1 MTETASGH
9 EPSPPA
15 ATATDA
21 DATAATDADSPIED
35 PMATGRAAEVDVI
48 ALERFASRAGIL
60 SKVCFAAGALAVIVV
75 AVSFTGRVD
84 SGVVMY
90 VAPVGALHVWL
101 GVLLG
106 RASSSLA
113 DAASARWSERA
124 PFSSAV
130 RELHAA
136 LGVQLVVT
144 GFLVFLM
151 ALALLVAAAFQRVTV
166 I

>member
-1 MTETASGH
+1 MTEEESGDGASA
-9 EPSPPA
+9 PA
-15 ATATDA
+15 ASAIDVDHDGPIA
-21 DATAATDADSPIED
+21 DPLAA
-35 PMATGRAAEVDVI
+35 GRAAEVDVI
-48 ALERFASRAGIL
+48 LLESFASRAGIL
-60 SKVCFAAGALAVIVV
+60 SKVCFAAGALAAVVV
-75 AVSFTGRVD
+75 AVAFTGRVD

-90 VAPVGALHVWL
+90 VAPVGALHLWL

-106 RASSSLA
+106 RASAALA
-113 DAASARWSERA
+113 GAARARWSDRA
-124 PFSSAV
+124 AFSGAV

-151 ALALLVAAAFQRVTV
+151 VVALIVAVTFQRVTE